1 MTQHTANLEK
11 RKATKQ
17 RDVHELSQATILTV
31 MAAKADEFSVKLD
44 ELGQNTVIG
53 ESLEEY
59 FRKESCIYLT
69 KPMFQYLRIVL
80 EDLLA

>member
-1 MTQHTANLEK
+1 
-11 RKATKQ
+11 
-17 RDVHELSQATILTV
+17 